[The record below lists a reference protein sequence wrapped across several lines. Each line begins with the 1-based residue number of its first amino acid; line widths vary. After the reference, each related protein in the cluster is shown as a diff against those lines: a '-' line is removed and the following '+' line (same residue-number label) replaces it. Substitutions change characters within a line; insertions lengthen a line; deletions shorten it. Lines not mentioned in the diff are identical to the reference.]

1 MLKRKVLND
10 LKKWKDNHKNECL
23 MVLGARQIGKTYI
36 IRKFANDNYDNVLE
50 INFLE
55 RPECKEIFDGNLDS
69 VSILKKISLRFSQFK
84 LEDNKTLI
92 FFDEIQDCPNAITAL
107 KFLAQD
113 SRFDTI
119 VSGSM
124 LGMTYKRVTSF
135 PVGYVD
141 RIYMNSLDFEEFL
154 WAKGV
159 SEEAISYLKSDFL
172 KRKQV
177 SMSTHDRMM

>member
-92 FFDEIQDCPNAITAL
+92 FF
-107 KFLAQD
+107 
-113 SRFDTI
+113 
-119 VSGSM
+119 
-124 LGMTYKRVTSF
+124 
-135 PVGYVD
+135 
-141 RIYMNSLDFEEFL
+141 
-154 WAKGV
+154 
-159 SEEAISYLKSDFL
+159 
-172 KRKQV
+172 
-177 SMSTHDRMM
+177 